1 MALNRNNRQKARSAF
16 FGNNS
21 GLETSKYS
29 SDELRVLLLL
39 YTGHIVSANPIFES
53 KSRKVVVPSS
63 LLLSEHINEL
73 LCSMSDT
80 AYVDTSKK
88 MICILNKKQKEC
100 KEDLLEFLLALRKHL
115 NEEYSR

>member
-1 MALNRNNRQKARSAF
+1 
-16 FGNNS
+16 
-21 GLETSKYS
+21 
-29 SDELRVLLLL
+29 
-39 YTGHIVSANPIFES
+39 
-53 KSRKVVVPSS
+53 
-63 LLLSEHINEL
+63 
-73 LCSMSDT
+73 MSDT

>member
-1 MALNRNNRQKARSAF
+1 MILIFLLSEDSHRLLNKHVLA
-16 FGNNS
+16 
-21 GLETSKYS
+21 

-39 YTGHIVSANPIFES
+39 YGTYCFSKSIFES